1 MNTQLFIP
9 TKLKVGYCKRDDTYT
24 KKLAYVIYYDSKNVL
39 RKETSWQGWRDK
51 KITPDDY
58 DNVPTEGFVL
68 NKGVGGTRESYGWN
82 ARNEYIRVYDP
93 RGFEF
98 EISVANLLFILQECT
113 STKGKGLEG
122 EFVYSWD
129 GKELVLL
136 PVSSSEYKKC
146 TEYTKLQDGKVSTK
160 SLVEGHT
167 YKTKKQEEL
176 VYLGKFNWYDLEYK
190 DKSNSRYS
198 YGKTVDYTEIEKES
212 KQFVFYNEKN
222 KSIVNL
228 KSITNLAECISSTIN
243 VNYATYLD
251 KFLSM
256 LQSGKIVELIE
267 KELDIKTINDIQFKK
282 EYDWAWEIKSKE
294 FFIKNG
300 NKYHKI
306 KFTRALDSITKEPVE
321 NSKLYD
327 QSTHRINNEGNY
339 EICKYTDSSGYNN
352 KRFKQNDNLGVKL
365 YEVKAKLNN
374 GKIIKL

>member
-9 TKLKVGYCKRDDTYT
+9 TKLKVGYQKRDDTYS

-51 KITPDDY
+51 TITPNDY
-58 DNVPTEGFVL
+58 ENVPTEGFVL
-68 NKGVGGTRESYGWN
+68 NRGVGGTRESYGWN

-136 PVSSSEYKKC
+136 PVSSTEYKKC
-146 TEYTKLQDGKVSTK
+146 TEYTKLQDGKISVK

-167 YKTKKQEEL
+167 YRTKKQEEL

-190 DKSNSRYS
+190 DKSNTRYS
-198 YGKTVDYTEIEKES
+198 YGKNCDYTEIEKES
-212 KQFVFYNEKN
+212 KQFIFYNEKN

-228 KSITNLAECISSTIN
+228 KSVSILAECISSTVN

-256 LQSGKIVELIE
+256 KESGKIVELIE
-267 KELDIKTINDIQFKK
+267 KELDIETIEDIKLKK
-282 EYDWAWEIKSKE
+282 KYDWANEIISNDY
-294 FFIKNG
+294 FIKRND
-300 NKYHKI
+300 KYYKI
-306 KFTRALDSITKEPVE
+306 YFRKALDYNTKQPVE
-321 NSKLYD
+321 NTFVYD
-327 QSTHRINNEGNY
+327 VSTHRMNNDIY
-339 EICKYTDSSGYNN
+339 ETAKYEDSVFNR
-352 KRFKQNDNLGVKL
+352 KKFKQNEKFAIKL

-374 GKIIKL
+374 GKIINL